1 MLTWLRQL
9 PITVKVPLVVV
20 AVTMAVSAVISERV
34 LSRLGQ
40 LQRDHLSTLAE
51 AYLDGLSSSVLP
63 ALLRDDVW
71 EVFDAL
77 DRSRTLYASLRPM
90 ETIVTKPD
98 GEVVAASN
106 PGHIAVLSRLPVAMR
121 TQFRP
126 DGVAFNEAGTRSFLQ
141 RDLRFQDRSIG
152 TIYAVLDIA
161 HLVAERRSVLFTL
174 VATNSLLAVLFA
186 GLGYLAVNR
195 MVRPIRIL
203 ADHLEDGL
211 KGHPQPI
218 DTLEFPHRGSPFA
231 RLFASYNALVA
242 AERERETLAL
252 RLSEEEKVASLGRLA
267 SGMAHEINNPLGGL
281 FNAIDTLKTHGEKP
295 LVRAK
300 SVSLI
305 ERGLFG
311 IRDVVRA
318 TLAIYRNDEATR
330 PLTRQDFDDLRVLL
344 GPELRRRRQSIDWHV
359 STDLLPD
366 LPGTPV
372 RQAVLNLLLNASAAS
387 GDHGRLALSAAVEGG
402 DSLRIT
408 VSDSGPGMPER
419 AAAVLTGMDGYD
431 MMRDGKTLG
440 LWMVRRLT
448 EELGGRIE
456 VKRSPL
462 GGATIEMRVQASRE
476 QAKTDV
482 ARGSADRAR

>member
-1 MLTWLRQL
+1 MLIWLRQL

-40 LQRDHLSTLAE
+40 LQRDHLSALAE

-63 ALLRDDVW
+63 ALLREDIW

-77 DRSRTLYASLRPM
+77 DRSRTLYASLRPV
-90 ETIVTKPD
+90 ETIVTKRD
-98 GEVVAASN
+98 GEVVAASD
-106 PGHIAVLSRLPVAMR
+106 PDHVPVLSALPAVMR
-121 TQFRP
+121 AQFHP
-126 DGVAFNEAGTRSFLQ
+126 GKVAFNDDGTRSFLQ
-141 RDLRFQDRSIG
+141 RDLRFQERSVG

-161 HLVAERRSVLFTL
+161 HLVAERRSILRTL
-174 VATNSLLAVLFA
+174 IATNSVLAVLFA

-195 MVRPIRIL
+195 MVNPLRIL
-203 ADHLEDGL
+203 ADHLEAGL
-211 KGHPQPI
+211 RGHPQPI
-218 DTLEFPHRGSPFA
+218 EERQFPSRGSPFS
-231 RLFASYNALVA
+231 RLFASYNDLVA
-242 AERERETLAL
+242 AEREREALSARLA
-252 RLSEEEKVASLGRLA
+252 EEEKVASLGRLA

-318 TLAIYRNDEATR
+318 TLATYRNDDAAR
-330 PLTRQDFDDLRVLL
+330 PLSAQDFQDLRVLL
-344 GPELRRRRQSIDWHV
+344 GPELRRRRQSVDWHV
-359 STDLLPD
+359 STAPLPE
-366 LPGTPV
+366 LPGNPV

-387 GDHGRLALSAAVEGG
+387 GDVGRLAFSVDVEGR
-402 DSLRIT
+402 DALRIT

-419 AAAVLTGMDGYD
+419 AAAILTGDQSYAML
-431 MMRDGKTLG
+431 RDGKGLG

-448 EELGGRIE
+448 QELGGRIE
-456 VKRSPL
+456 VNRSPF
-462 GGATIEMRVQASRE
+462 GGTTVEMRVQATAAQV
-476 QAKTDV
+476 QADV
-482 ARGSADRAR
+482 A